1 MFNRAPVALR
11 CTLISLDRA
20 RRVSGTKA
28 PDLAI
33 FVLLSSVNLFNKKSL
48 HRVTPLTMCCQVCYA
63 TNGIALNLNV
73 GAEHLT
79 NERFES
85 AELDYQQLVV
95 R

>member
-11 CTLISLDRA
+11 CTLMSLDRA

-33 FVLLSSVNLFNKKSL
+33 FVLLSSANSFIKN
-48 HRVTPLTMCCQVCYA
+48 HCIGCMTTPRTMCCQVCHA
-63 TNGIALNLNV
+63 TNCIALNFNV
-73 GAEHLT
+73 GTEHLT

-85 AELDYQQLVV
+85 AKLDYQ
-95 R
+95 

>member
-48 HRVTPLTMCCQVCYA
+48 HRVHDHTAHHVLPSLLR
-63 TNGIALNLNV
+63 N
-73 GAEHLT
+73 
-79 NERFES
+79 
-85 AELDYQQLVV
+85 QQHCIEPQ
-95 R
+95 RWG